1 MNKTKL
7 ISTVI
12 IALMITSC
20 SIKKKTILV
29 EPKRTESSELQVL
42 KLWTKQSLI
51 SEVMDFEKSLDEE
64 KKILR
69 KKVFLS
75 ESVFPLIDK
84 YEIDQPFIV
93 NRSLNSNLPIYA
105 EYFYSKNDSILRYV
119 SYDWEK
125 DRYGNT
131 FKKAEMW
138 KEESKKIE
146 FYNTKY
152 EEIKSNLQL
161 DFGEPETQ
169 DSIPMV
175 TKSQYGQKDYLSRN
189 TVWESEEI
197 FAKLNMIFADNT
209 YRIRLNFYWK
219 EK

>member
-1 MNKTKL
+1 MNKTIL

-29 EPKRTESSELQVL
+29 EPKRTESSELHVL

-64 KKILR
+64 KKILS

-93 NRSLNSNLPIYA
+93 NRSLNSNLPIYV
-105 EYFYSKNDSILRYV
+105 EYFSLK
-119 SYDWEK
+119 
-125 DRYGNT
+125 
-131 FKKAEMW
+131 
-138 KEESKKIE
+138 
-146 FYNTKY
+146 
-152 EEIKSNLQL
+152 
-161 DFGEPETQ
+161 
-169 DSIPMV
+169 
-175 TKSQYGQKDYLSRN
+175 
-189 TVWESEEI
+189 
-197 FAKLNMIFADNT
+197 MIQS
-209 YRIRLNFYWK
+209 
-219 EK
+219 